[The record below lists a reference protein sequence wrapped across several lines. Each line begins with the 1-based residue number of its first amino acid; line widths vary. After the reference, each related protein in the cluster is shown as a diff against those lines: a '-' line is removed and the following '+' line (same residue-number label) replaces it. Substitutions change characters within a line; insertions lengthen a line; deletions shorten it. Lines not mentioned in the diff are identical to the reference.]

1 MSPEAASPPP
11 SPPPSVPPSSLPPPP
26 QAASERA
33 KTAPAATT
41 VKRLEDR
48 TKVSFRW
55 DRHDAKV
62 LLQAIGSVLPCQRK
76 GTGGAQLL
84 SINYKNARSMH
95 FPCTRACVVR
105 FLHGFYRS
113 EAGGGSVH
121 VGA

>member
-33 KTAPAATT
+33 KTALAATID
-41 VKRLEDR
+41 KRLEDR
-48 TKVSFRW
+48 TKVSFRR

-76 GTGGAQLL
+76 GSGGAQSL
-84 SINYKNARSMH
+84 SITYQRGS
-95 FPCTRACVVR
+95 FPQA
-105 FLHGFYRS
+105 GNKAS
-113 EAGGGSVH
+113 ELNRRLLIVEVIHPELAS
-121 VGA
+121 